1 MSVRR
6 TLPVF
11 GSAFVCL
18 AIFGH
23 ATISLAASVVP
34 EKRFAADQ
42 HSDPDADR
50 EAPVLRAL
58 HPRHPVNVE
67 GLRLAATGTGFFI
80 SNGAVL
86 TNFHVA
92 GSCKALTV
100 GNNSEGEELAATLFA
115 ADVADDLAV
124 LSAVD
129 PSSRPA
135 QFQGDVN
142 QETGS
147 GLAIV
152 GYPEHGLP
160 VLQAELSEVVA
171 SPDDLASNR
180 RYFPFAG
187 PVRRGNSGSPVL
199 DAHGA
204 VLGIVRAKIDT
215 PAFYRAT
222 GEVVDRIGYA
232 ISNSVILSFLRA
244 SHVSVELA
252 PQGISLSPDEL
263 LDSAHGFVR
272 QIGCWN

>member
-1 MSVRR
+1 
-6 TLPVF
+6 
-11 GSAFVCL
+11 
-18 AIFGH
+18 
-23 ATISLAASVVP
+23 
-34 EKRFAADQ
+34 
-42 HSDPDADR
+42 
-50 EAPVLRAL
+50 
-58 HPRHPVNVE
+58 
-67 GLRLAATGTGFFI
+67 
-80 SNGAVL
+80 VL

-92 GSCKALTV
+92 GTCKALTV
-100 GNNSEGEELAATLFA
+100 GNNSEGEELAADLLA
-115 ADVADDLAV
+115 VDVSNDLAI

-135 QFQGDVN
+135 QFQSDVN

-160 VLQAELSEVVA
+160 VLLAELSEVVA
-171 SPDDLASNR
+171 SPDDLAGNR

-199 DAHGA
+199 DDRGA
-204 VLGIVRAKIDT
+204 VLGMVRAKIDT
-215 PAFYRAT
+215 PAFYRET

-244 SHVSVELA
+244 NHVSVGLA
-252 PQGISLSPDEL
+252 AQGISLSSDEL
-263 LDSAHGFVR
+263 LDTAHAFVR